1 MPITTAEDV
10 LVRPA
15 VTADLDA
22 LRRFLIGLSPRSAYR
37 RFFTSLG
44 SVSDRTACRLL
55 RRDHDQEALLAFHG
69 PEVIGHGMYGRV
81 PGQEGVVELG
91 VVVADDWQRHGIGP
105 LLARCLLDAA
115 RDHGFREIR
124 LTVLAQNRP
133 ALQLVGRSW
142 PQARPVADNGT
153 YEYQV
158 PLPEI
163 GAA

>member
-44 SVSDRTACRLL
+44 PVSARTACRLL

-81 PGQEGVVELG
+81 PGQEGVVELA

-105 LLARCLLDAA
+105 LLAQCLLDAA
-115 RDHGFREIR
+115 RNHGVREIR

-142 PQARPVADNGT
+142 PQARPDSYNGT

-158 PLPEI
+158 PLPEL